1 MKIKPKW
8 LKRFL
13 YIIFWMIL
21 ISSFCFFAFL
31 IILKANGYTINLKSR
46 KIIKTGMIILDGKPK
61 NATIYLNQEKIMT
74 TLPGKITNLFP
85 GDYEVTI
92 SYQGYKSWQR
102 SIIVLPGKASAYQN
116 IMLFLEIT
124 ENISDPLK
132 INLENF
138 KNEAQNNTQAIEL
151 MGAEIYLN
159 ERLITRFSQNI
170 TAAFVFPDKYHLVVQ
185 IEDEILIIDLDGSNI
200 QSLFK
205 LSSKTPTSVVFRDS
219 GKTIYYLEN
228 DQIYGKI
235 IQK

>member
-1 MKIKPKW
+1 MKIKPKL

-13 YIIFWMIL
+13 FIIFWLLL

-46 KIIKTGMIILDGKPK
+46 KIIKSGMIILDGKPK
-61 NATIYLNQEKIMT
+61 NAIIYLNQEKILT

-85 GDYEVTI
+85 GDYEITI
-92 SYQGYKSWQR
+92 SYQGYKPWQK
-102 SIIVLPGKASAYQN
+102 SITVLPGKASAYQN
-116 IMLFLEIT
+116 VMLFLET
-124 ENISDPLK
+124 PENISEPLK
-132 INLENF
+132 INLEDF
-138 KNEAQNNTQAIEL
+138 KNEAQNNTQEIEL
-151 MGAEIYLN
+151 LGAEIYLN
-159 ERLITRFSQNI
+159 KRLITRFSQNI

-185 IEDEILIIDLDGSNI
+185 IENEILIIDLDGSNI

-205 LSSKTPTSVVFRDS
+205 LTFKTPTSIVFRDS
-219 GKTIYYLEN
+219 GKTIYYLKD